1 MQQHGKPISGRNL
14 FPPPPSPLSI
24 HSCGGGGRRTERG
37 RAHSFILFFF
47 LWEKKESG
55 FLVFFRPFSPFP
67 PRTRLIGQSLSRE
80 GGEKVWKSPLVLS
93 CFYCGNVFFHQM
105 LFISCPKKVLL
116 GEGKTSPPK
125 GTILKVFLSYVA
137 GFQHHVTPTEPLEN
151 KKSTFYKPE
160 TCLNR
165 IGDKQFHHI
174 RRSREFFEQM
184 NRFML
189 SISRFS
195 LNKTKPVLSLSL
207 FQVKT
212 HSSDALL
219 FYNSGSSA
227 SKQDF
232 VAMEVRGG
240 VPRMVIDQVNIYI

>member
-1 MQQHGKPISGRNL
+1 MQQHGKPISERNL
-14 FPPPPSPLSI
+14 FPPPPSPHLYTSTYI
-24 HSCGGGGRRTERG
+24 LAAAEGDEPSGAGR
-37 RAHSFILFFF
+37 ILLFFFRIF

-151 KKSTFYKPE
+151 KKK
-160 TCLNR
+160 
-165 IGDKQFHHI
+165 
-174 RRSREFFEQM
+174 
-184 NRFML
+184 
-189 SISRFS
+189 
-195 LNKTKPVLSLSL
+195 
-207 FQVKT
+207 
-212 HSSDALL
+212 
-219 FYNSGSSA
+219 
-227 SKQDF
+227 
-232 VAMEVRGG
+232 
-240 VPRMVIDQVNIYI
+240 YIL

>member
-1 MQQHGKPISGRNL
+1 MWSYGIVYRKT
-14 FPPPPSPLSI
+14 FI
-24 HSCGGGGRRTERG
+24 HRGGEKGGGIQCSVRAFFLSLSLPRPLGWVKRCNNTENQFRDAIYFLLPLPLYTFLRRR
-37 RAHSFILFFF
+37 RATNRAFFIFFFF

-80 GGEKVWKSPLVLS
+80 GGEKVWKSPLVLG

-105 LFISCPKKVLL
+105 LFLSCPKKVLL

-160 TCLNR
+160 TCLIG
-165 IGDKQFHHI
+165 IGDKQFHHSVVGKFL
-174 RRSREFFEQM
+174 SR
-184 NRFML
+184 
-189 SISRFS
+189 
-195 LNKTKPVLSLSL
+195 
-207 FQVKT
+207 
-212 HSSDALL
+212 
-219 FYNSGSSA
+219 
-227 SKQDF
+227 
-232 VAMEVRGG
+232 
-240 VPRMVIDQVNIYI
+240 